1 MSQTDEFARVKARIK
16 ALTDRTVGNGCTEAG
31 AMSAAE
37 IVGRLLERSALSTDI
52 PVVKS
57 QPINRF
63 SEFPRET

>member
-1 MSQTDEFARVKARIK
+1 
-16 ALTDRTVGNGCTEAG
+16 
-31 AMSAAE
+31 MSAAE
-37 IVGRLLERSALSTDI
+37 IVVRLLERSALSTDN